1 MKNYV
6 QEGQALD
13 LIAPTGG
20 VVSGV
25 AYKLGAIIAV
35 AAITAGVG
43 VGFVGYTEGVYD
55 LAAEGAAS
63 AQDLAVGD
71 LVYYDATNKR
81 VTKTLTANTLCGV
94 AVAVK
99 ATLAT
104 VARVKLVPTI

>member
-6 QEGQALD
+6 QEGTALD
-13 LIAPTGG
+13 LTAPTGG
-20 VVSGV
+20 VISGV
-25 AYKLGAIIAV
+25 AYKIGALIVV
-35 AAITAGVG
+35 AAVTAAAAES
-43 VGFVGYTEGVYD
+43 FVGYTEGVYD

-81 VTKTLTANTLCGV
+81 VTKTATANTLCGV